1 MCLYLASDRDQRYPA
16 VAVED
21 NTSAKTTSN
30 EKLVRS
36 NMKPNI
42 ARKPRSAT
50 AMWLVA
56 LPALV
61 IILSMTVWVTA
72 VSRSGFWADDF
83 FNITHYNQS
92 LGNLSYHYN
101 QGKYVINVFWAL
113 GTLAFGL
120 GSVVPFLILNTLV
133 FATGVVIWL
142 WTGTR
147 GRWGITEAW
156 WIGGLFVATAAWFP
170 TALWS
175 SNIVHSVAFLALG
188 LGLLAHDRCIKA
200 QTVRDGMLWSLA
212 GGAAWTLAV
221 ISDLLYLG
229 LLVIAAYCA
238 FHQLLKIRQLGAST
252 IRTGLAV
259 GSWNLLIPAVYFV
272 GIAYPATTAS
282 SAYATNGFQ
291 FIRQNLHFYR
301 ETLAPTGLLEAA
313 YIIALILGIVGGVL
327 SIRRRDWFPLVILSA
342 AGAIALGALIQGQ
355 QRDIHYAAMPL
366 LLTFSAVAAGAHPL
380 LFGRSTRVPQLRG
393 ALFLAAILALFLFFR
408 QGAKVRSYFV
418 QSPFGDVYG
427 LTTFRSQVATLT
439 PEGGII
445 CADLALNAQYQT
457 LLVTT
462 MSGEDGFLVP
472 PISAARAYLV
482 PAGEPCP
489 ASTGVTHIT
498 VGLDARGD
506 FVASG

>member
-1 MCLYLASDRDQRYPA
+1 
-16 VAVED
+16 
-21 NTSAKTTSN
+21 
-30 EKLVRS
+30 
-36 NMKPNI
+36 MKPNI
-42 ARKPRSAT
+42 SFKPKSAT

-61 IILSMTVWVTA
+61 IILGIMVWVTA

-92 LGNLSYHYN
+92 LGNLSYHHN

-133 FATGVVIWL
+133 FTAGVVIWL

-147 GRWGITEAW
+147 ARWGITEAW

-188 LGLLAHDRCIKA
+188 FGLLAHERCMKA
-200 QTVRDGMLWSLA
+200 RTVRESMLWSLA

-238 FHQLLKIRQLGAST
+238 FHQLLKIRQLGVAT
-252 IRTGLAV
+252 IRAGLAV
-259 GSWNLLIPAVYFV
+259 GSWNLLIPAIYFV

-301 ETLAPTGLLEAA
+301 ASLAPTSLLAA
-313 YIIALILGIVGGVL
+313 VYIIALVFGIVGGVL
-327 SIRRRDWFPLVILSA
+327 SIRRRDWFPLVILGA
-342 AGAIALGALIQGQ
+342 AGAIALGALIQSQ
-355 QRDIHYAAMPL
+355 QRDIHYLAMPL
-366 LLTFSAVAAGAHPL
+366 LLIFSAIAAGTRPV
-380 LFGRSTRVPQLRG
+380 LFGQSTRVVRLRG
-393 ALFLAAILALFLFFR
+393 ALLLAAILALFLLFR
-408 QGAKVRSYFV
+408 QGTSVRSYFV
-418 QSPFGDVYG
+418 QSPYGDDYG
-427 LTTFRSQVATLT
+427 LTAFRSQAAALT
-439 PEGGII
+439 PESGTI
-445 CADLALNAQYQT
+445 CAKLALNAQYQA
-457 LLVTT
+457 LFVAA
-462 MSGEDGFLVP
+462 MSGEDGFLIP

-482 PAGEPCP
+482 PAGESCP
-489 ASTGVTHIT
+489 ANAVTAHIT
-498 VGLDARGD
+498 VSLNARGD
-506 FVASG
+506 FVAAG

>member
-1 MCLYLASDRDQRYPA
+1 
-16 VAVED
+16 
-21 NTSAKTTSN
+21 
-30 EKLVRS
+30 
-36 NMKPNI
+36 MKPNI
-42 ARKPRSAT
+42 SFKPKSAT

-56 LPALV
+56 LAALV
-61 IILSMTVWVTA
+61 IILSIMVWVTA

-92 LGNLSYHYN
+92 LGDLSYHHN

-147 GRWGITEAW
+147 ARWGITEAW
-156 WIGGLFVATAAWFP
+156 WIGGLFAATAAWLP

-188 LGLLAHDRCIKA
+188 FGLLAHERCMKA
-200 QTVRDGMLWSLA
+200 RTVRESTLWSLA

-238 FHQLLKIRQLGAST
+238 VHQLLKIRQLGVAT
-252 IRTGLAV
+252 IRAGLAV
-259 GSWNLLIPAVYFV
+259 GSWNLLIPAIYFV

-301 ETLAPTGLLEAA
+301 ESLAPTSLLAA
-313 YIIALILGIVGGVL
+313 VYITALVFGIVGGVL
-327 SIRRRDWFPLVILSA
+327 SIRRKDWFPLVILGA
-342 AGAIALGALIQGQ
+342 AGAVALGALIQGQ
-355 QRDIHYAAMPL
+355 QRDIHYTAMPL
-366 LLTFSAVAAGAHPL
+366 LLTFSAVAAGARPL
-380 LFGRSTRVPQLRG
+380 LFGRSTRVVQLRG
-393 ALFLAAILALFLFFR
+393 AFFLAAILALFLLFR
-408 QGAKVRSYFV
+408 QGTNVRSYFV
-418 QSPFGDVYG
+418 QSPYGDVYG

-439 PEGGII
+439 PESGTI
-445 CADLALNAQYQT
+445 CADLALNAQYQA
-457 LLVTT
+457 LFVAS
-462 MSGEDGFLVP
+462 MSGEDGFLIP

-482 PAGEPCP
+482 PAGESCP
-489 ASTGVTHIT
+489 ASMGAAHIT
-498 VGLDARGD
+498 VSLNSRAD
-506 FVASG
+506 FVATR